1 MMSQYRVK
9 NYLWLLIVVMG
20 ISIAMLS
27 GCSSTPKVQ
36 AQKPQYCHTSQTIKT
51 VNKETVNSETVV
63 ECTDDQ
69 FKRLTAVR
77 MGMADH
83 CGISNRT
90 INSGGR
96 LINVQV
102 KSCAIL
108 DHNGNIVGYEY
119 VH

>member
-1 MMSQYRVK
+1 MSSHKVK
-9 NYLWLLIVVMG
+9 NYLWLLIILMVIA
-20 ISIAMLS
+20 ISLLS
-27 GCSSTPKVQ
+27 GCSSAPKVQ

-51 VNKETVNSETVV
+51 QNGERVDSETVV

-90 INSGGR
+90 IQSGGK
-96 LINVQV
+96 LVNIQV

-108 DHNGNIVGYEY
+108 DHNGSIVGYEY